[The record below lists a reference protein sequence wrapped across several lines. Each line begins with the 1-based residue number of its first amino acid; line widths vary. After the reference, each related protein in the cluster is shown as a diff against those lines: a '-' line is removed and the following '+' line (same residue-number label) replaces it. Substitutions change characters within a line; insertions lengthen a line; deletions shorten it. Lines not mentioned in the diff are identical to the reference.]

1 MWFLKRILKNV
12 LRYQPLRSSEPA
24 RHLVGSARTQG
35 RPYCPDSEGDLIH
48 SLISTY
54 QYRRCLETGFGT
66 GSTAVYMLHAAEP
79 FDGEIVSVDWNE
91 ININH
96 LGRALLKR
104 SNMASRHRLIEKDSN
119 KVIPELYLAGERFD
133 FIFIDGRRT
142 FDQLLFELFMMNRM
156 LNPGGAIVFD
166 DSWLPSVQRAIRLL
180 KRHYGYEEVDY
191 RLHNHGW
198 RLRVFQFL
206 ITASLR
212 RPYRAFHK
220 VLDVEDQAPTR
231 DHYFYRRF

>member
-1 MWFLKRILKNV
+1 MWFLKRIVKNA
-12 LRYQPLRSSEPA
+12 LRYEPLCSSEPA
-24 RHLVGSARTQG
+24 RRLVDSARTEG
-35 RPYCPDSEGDLIH
+35 KPYCPDSEGDLIH

-54 QYRRCLETGFGT
+54 QYGRCLETGFGT

-79 FDGEIVSVDWNE
+79 FDGEIVSVDWSEANF
-91 ININH
+91 NH

-119 KVIPELYLAGERFD
+119 KAIPELYLAGERFD
-133 FIFIDGRRT
+133 FIFIDGWKT
-142 FDQLLFELFMMNRM
+142 FDHLLFELFMMNRM

-166 DSWLPSVQRAIRLL
+166 DSWLPSVRRAIRLL
-180 KRHYGYEEVDY
+180 KRHYGYDEVDY

-198 RLRVFQFL
+198 RLRLFQAL
-206 ITASLR
+206 TTASLH
-212 RPYRAFHK
+212 RPYRAVRK

-231 DHYFYRRF
+231 DWTFYRRF